1 MYRKTDP
8 IEATSCALLKEE
20 KFAGKLGVGVTS
32 EMYVKSRATSIPKPA
47 KIGRTR
53 K

>member
-1 MYRKTDP
+1 MEETR
-8 IEATSCALLKEE
+8 SALLREE
-20 KFAGKLGVGVTS
+20 KFAGRFGVGVTR
-32 EMYVKSRATSIPKPA
+32 EIYVKSNATRIPKPA